1 GDGRIYHHQ
10 TVQTIAVLV
19 SRTQTNAGTHGVT
32 NHDVVFQTQA
42 LSQGDQV
49 IGLRIQAVIHAFS
62 RFAQTAT
69 THVLNVGIKVLAEL
83 LAHKTPGHRRAGNA
97 GNDDDRWALIAT
109 LAGTA
114 VAQVMLT
121 NAIGVNMAAVKKGTH

>member
-1 GDGRIYHHQ
+1 Q

-62 RFAQTAT
+62 RFAQTTT
-69 THVLNVGIKVLAEL
+69 THVLNVSIKVLAEL
-83 LAHKTPGHRRAGNA
+83 LAHNTPGHRRAGNA
-97 GNDDDRWALIAT
+97 GNDDDRRTLIAPT
-109 LAGTA
+109 DGTT
-114 VAQVMLT
+114 VTQVMLANT
-121 NAIGVNMAAVKKGTH
+121 VSVHMSAVQKCAHA